1 MIKKIIAIIGIL
13 VVLLIASIVVLPIIF
28 KDDIIQLVK
37 QEANN
42 NVNAQI
48 DFGDFDLSLLS
59 SFPDFSFAISDV
71 SVIGIDTFQGDTLI
85 YIGDLLLT
93 VDVMSVIGGE
103 QISIKT
109 IAIDELVLNA
119 IVLKDGTANYDIA
132 KDSSEDVEVEEVE
145 EPKDTSATAFKL
157 SLKNFSIANTNIVYD
172 DQQGGMYAKVVD
184 FNLVLQGDFTED
196 FTAILIA
203 TTIGELTVEMDN
215 IKYLNKAELELVVEL
230 DADLANAKYTF
241 KENEFRINQLVL
253 GWDGWVSMPGDDI
266 DLDITFGAKQTEF
279 KNILSL
285 IPAVYAKDFESVKT
299 SGKLALDG
307 YAKGTYSDP
316 SLPAF
321 GLTLKI
327 DDARFQYPDL
337 PKSVENINIKVD
349 VNNPGGSEDNTV
361 IDVSKFHLELAG
373 NPIDMHLVLKTP
385 ISDPQIDC
393 GLEGKIDLDK
403 LKDVIPQ
410 EEGEELSG
418 LIDMNIVINGRLS
431 TIEEER
437 YEEFNALGNLNITN
451 MKYKSADLPQ
461 GAIIETLNLEFS
473 PQYVD
478 LVKFDVTVGKSDFHM
493 DGKIENFIAY
503 ALTDSAVIMGS
514 YNLSSTLLDAN
525 EFMTEEEAEAVESA
539 EEGDSIPMTVF
550 EVPGT
555 VDFQLSSRFDK
566 ILYDNM
572 TMTDVNGLLIIKDEA
587 VTMKDLQ
594 ISMLKGMVTVNG
606 TYETTNPKSP
616 TVDFDL
622 GVEDFDIP
630 LTFETFNTV
639 KKLAPITENCIG
651 KFSTNLKFVA
661 VLDEQMEPDMNTLTG
676 GGTFTTDEVR
686 IEGSET
692 IDKLADLLNNDKYKS
707 LKIEDV
713 NASYEF
719 RDGRLYVDPFEV
731 KVEQSTATIYG
742 SNGFDETL
750 DYTMDMKVPTSE
762 LGSDVNA
769 FVGDLVSMAN
779 SSGAKFE
786 MPDNIEVQVKITGTC
801 SDPKVSL
808 GKLNALGGDKSV
820 KEQVA
825 EKIDEAVEEVKEMV
839 NEEIDKAKEQAE
851 KEAKAAAE
859 KLIKDAEREAAKLI
873 KEAAVLAGITKKEGY
888 ANANETENAAS
899 NPFQKVAAKVAADVI
914 RKETDKQVDK
924 ILKQADKQAKAI
936 VDKAKIN
943 ASKKK

>member
-1 MIKKIIAIIGIL
+1 MIKKIIAVVGIL
-13 VVLLIASIVVLPIIF
+13 VVLLIASIIVLPIVF

-37 QEANN
+37 DEANN
-42 NVNAQI
+42 NVNAKI
-48 DFGDFDLSLLS
+48 DFGEFDLSLLS
-59 SFPDFSFAISDV
+59 SFPDFSFQISDV
-71 SVIGIDTFQGDTLI
+71 SVIGVDTFQGDTLI

-103 QISIKT
+103 QIAIKT

-132 KDSSEDVEVEEVE
+132 KASEEVE
-145 EPKDTSATAFKL
+145 EEEAEEPADTAATAFKL
-157 SLKNFSIANTNIVYD
+157 ALNNFSISNTNIVYD
-172 DQQGGMYAKVVD
+172 DRQGGIYAKIENLD
-184 FNLVLQGDFTED
+184 FVLQGDFTQD
-196 FTAILIA
+196 FTALLIA
-203 TTIGELTVEMDN
+203 TTIDALTIEMDN
-215 IKYLNKAELELVVEL
+215 VKYLNKAELELFVEL

-253 GWDGWVSMPGDDI
+253 GWDGWVAMPGDDI
-266 DLDITFGAKQTEF
+266 DLDITFGAKKTEF

-285 IPAVYAKDFESVKT
+285 IPAVYARDFESVQT
-299 SGKLALDG
+299 SGKLTLNG
-307 YAKGTYSDP
+307 FAKGTYADP

-321 GLTLKI
+321 GLTLQI
-327 DDARFQYPDL
+327 ENARFQYPDL
-337 PKSVENINIKVD
+337 PKSVENINIKVNI
-349 VNNPGGSEDNTV
+349 NNPGGSEDNTV
-361 IDVSKFHLELAG
+361 IDVSKFHVELAG

-385 ISDPQIDC
+385 VSDPQIDC

-410 EEGEELSG
+410 EEGEEMSG
-418 LIDMNIVINGRLS
+418 LIDMNIVLSGRLS

-451 MKYKSADLPQ
+451 LKYVSADLPQ
-461 GAIIETLNLEFS
+461 GAIIESMNLVFS

-478 LVKFDVTVGKSDFHM
+478 LIKFDVTVGKSDFHM

-503 ALTDSAVIMGS
+503 ALTDSAVLKGS
-514 YNLSSTLLDAN
+514 YNLSSNLLDAN

-550 EVPGT
+550 EVPAT
-555 VDFQLSSRFDK
+555 IDFQLASRFDK

-572 TMTDVNGLLIIKDEA
+572 TMTDVNGLLIVKDEA

-606 TYETTNPKSP
+606 TYETTNPESP
-616 TVDFDL
+616 TVNFDL
-622 GVEDFDIP
+622 DVKDFDIP
-630 LTFETFNTV
+630 LTFKTFNTV
-639 KKLAPITENCIG
+639 QKLAPITENCVG
-651 KFSTNLKFVA
+651 KFSTTLKFVA
-661 VLDEQMEPDMNTLTG
+661 ELDEHMDPDMNTLTG
-676 GGTFTTDEVR
+676 GGIFTTDEVL

-692 IDKLADLLNNDKYKS
+692 IDKLAGVLNNDKYKS
-707 LKIEDV
+707 LKIQNV

-719 RDGRLYVDPFEV
+719 RDGRLHVKPFDV
-731 KVEQSTATIYG
+731 NVEKSKATIYG

-769 FVGDLVSMAN
+769 FLGDLLSLGSSM
-779 SSGAKFE
+779 GADFKVPE
-786 MPDNIEVQVKITGTC
+786 NIEVQVKITGTC
-801 SDPKVSL
+801 SDPKVRL
-808 GKLNALGGDKSV
+808 GNLNALGGGGSV

-825 EKIDEAVEEVKEMV
+825 EKIEEAVEEVKEML
-839 NEEIDKAKEQAE
+839 NEEIDKAAEQAE

-859 KLIKDAEREAAKLI
+859 KLIKDAEREAAKLL

-888 ANANETENAAS
+888 SNANQTENSAS

-924 ILKQADKQAKAI
+924 ILKAADKKAKQL
-936 VDKAKIN
+936 VENAKIN
-943 ASKKK
+943 ANKKK